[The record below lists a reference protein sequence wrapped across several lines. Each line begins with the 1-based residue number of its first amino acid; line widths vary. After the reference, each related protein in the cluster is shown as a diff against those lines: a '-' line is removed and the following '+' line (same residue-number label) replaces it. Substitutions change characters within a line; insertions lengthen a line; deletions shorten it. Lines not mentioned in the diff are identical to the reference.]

1 MNMSKDKVE
10 NQLGK
15 PKRVTSNEYGAKWY
29 TYYNNDYDNF
39 IMVSYLGNKVN
50 ALYSNQNVITSK
62 SKVKYNTLKMLLRID
77 LVNLKGNC

>member
-1 MNMSKDKVE
+1 MNMAL
-10 NQLGK
+10 NG
-15 PKRVTSNEYGAKWY
+15 

-62 SKVKYNTLKMLLRID
+62 SKVKYNTPKMLLRID
-77 LVNLKGNC
+77 LVNL